1 MLNVRCRQ
9 FVPAPSK
16 NLEEDRVPRDLV
28 DLLWRDHPDA
38 PTGGR
43 RGPRARLSSGA
54 VAETA
59 VRLADAEGLDAVT
72 VRRLAT
78 ELGTS
83 TMSVYTHV
91 NSRDDLLV
99 LMVDAV
105 RLADEGGLRGADGV
119 DNWEQAVRAVAADE
133 LALLL
138 AHPWLLDVTDERV
151 ALGPG
156 TIAAYDR
163 QLAAVVPLG
172 LDDVRTDAALTHLL
186 DFVRANA
193 RSRRPGPRAGE
204 LAEHW
209 PAWGARLG
217 AYLGEAHPLAQRVG
231 AAAGEANQGAYSAD
245 AAWAFGLDRVVASFR
260 ELAPR

>member
-1 MLNVRCRQ
+1 M
-9 FVPAPSK
+9 
-16 NLEEDRVPRDLV
+16 PRDLV

-43 RGPRARLSSGA
+43 RGPRARLSTGA
-54 VAETA
+54 VVDAA
-59 VRLADAEGLDAVT
+59 VRLADGEGLDAVT

-99 LMVDAV
+99 LMADAV
-105 RLADEGGLRGADGV
+105 RLADESGRTVTAAD
-119 DNWEQAVRAVAADE
+119 DWEQAVRGLAADE

-138 AHPWLLDVTDERV
+138 AHPWLLDVSDERV

-193 RSRRPGPRAGE
+193 RSRRASPRAGE
-204 LAEHW
+204 MAEHW
-209 PAWGARLG
+209 PTWGARLA
-217 AYLGEAHPLAQRVG
+217 AYLGDEHPLAQRVG

-260 ELAPR
+260 DLASS